1 MKGHGFSGYP
11 EPFDL
16 HQGKVP
22 GDTLL
27 GGRMWEGEGLE
38 KELFLYLEDYC
49 LKMRSGLMSPL
60 RAFHFSIGI

>member
-27 GGRMWEGEGLE
+27 GGRMWEEGEGLE
-38 KELFLYLEDYC
+38 KEAVAF
-49 LKMRSGLMSPL
+49 PL
-60 RAFHFSIGI
+60 LRRLLP